1 MGIPEI
7 CISFIIALIGI
18 AYPLMLQVISRLEDK
33 YSSIHVLNLIKGE
46 IVWKI
51 YRISISVSLI
61 IILLY
66 VVINYPLIETGQNFF
81 HISLH
86 VIVIALVIGSVISIT
101 SFLLF
106 TKIIFDYD
114 STTTLVKKLK
124 RKDREV
130 FQKEDIYLK
139 ALADVLYQ
147 SIRQHNE
154 TIIVTISDYFYE
166 VFNRYR
172 DNYKGTEI
180 EYPYLY

>member
-1 MGIPEI
+1 MAENGLRRFETSRTNLQICLWVSIGLCRIGITVNIACNFTKPLTVEIFRCFNKTQIQFMGIPEI

-66 VVINYPLIETGQNFF
+66 VVINYPLIETGQNF

-114 STTTLVKKLK
+114 STTTLVK
-124 RKDREV
+124 
-130 FQKEDIYLK
+130 
-139 ALADVLYQ
+139 
-147 SIRQHNE
+147 N
-154 TIIVTISDYFYE
+154 
-166 VFNRYR
+166 
-172 DNYKGTEI
+172 
-180 EYPYLY
+180 